1 MTIAE
6 YRNCIETNG
15 FIEEPIAI
23 WGGMVKL
30 EDFVNYG
37 EADIDLKIHLTEMVL
52 KRNFSPVTGD
62 MILEEQFWLLEQFLK
77 SYKEDYVRPWLT
89 ETTRDAMTMIGSG
102 AIFTKYI
109 IGTTFMFGVIEFHA
123 KYLLGWR
130 PMEHDVFDNKYHDA
144 YRNMAIGPAITK
156 LKKTPFP
163 VAESLGKIDKYA
175 AAYIKEANIRRAVSG
190 QKKIVVGGWIIP
202 KVAERLAFYR
212 NAMLHGEN
220 HSNYSVGVYLCIL
233 YMLFHLFDEKGRASK
248 VEPGE
253 TQ

>member
-30 EDFVNYG
+30 EDFVNYS

-52 KRNFSPVTGD
+52 KRNFSPVDGH
-62 MILEEQFWLLEQFLK
+62 MVLMEQFWLSEQFLK

-89 ETTRDAMTMIGSG
+89 DTIREAMTMIGSRE
-102 AIFTKYI
+102 IFTKYI

-130 PMEHDVFDNKYHDA
+130 PMEHDVFDNIHHDA
-144 YRNMAIGPAITK
+144 YRKMAIGPAITK
-156 LKKTPFP
+156 LRKTKFP
-163 VAESLGKIDKYA
+163 VAKSLGKIDKYA
-175 AAYIKEANIRRAVSG
+175 TEYIREANHRRAVSG
-190 QKKIVVGGWIIP
+190 QKKIVIGRWTMP
-202 KVAERLAFYR
+202 NVAERLAFYR
-212 NAMLHGEN
+212 NAMLHGES

-233 YMLFHLFDEKGRASK
+233 YMLFHLCDEKGRASK
-248 VEPGE
+248 TESGE